1 MSTSCIE
8 PSPQQGA
15 LERVKRSLKRRR
27 LDAILVTQPENRR
40 YLSGYTAR
48 DHGINESAG
57 VLLIPCEGE
66 PYLLTDSR
74 FHLQAQEEALDF
86 RIKLYPR
93 GLFPLLRLLLKKHRI
108 KRLAF
113 ESHYFLHSTSL
124 TLTRLTDALK
134 VELIP
139 LTGLVEELRLK
150 KDAEELARIERA
162 VLLNEAVFQEIY
174 RTLRPGQS
182 EKEVA
187 WAIENAMRLKG
198 AERPSFE
205 TIVAG
210 GPNAALPHAVPSD
223 RPLVEGETIVIDM
236 GLVLDGYCSDMTRTV
251 VLGSPDAK
259 TIALFRLVRKSQLA
273 GLNSLRAGISGL
285 AVDKI
290 ARGVIERAGL
300 GERFGHSLGH
310 GVGLNVHEGPAIS
323 YRNRKPLTTGMV
335 VTVEPGVYI
344 PGWGGIRLENMAV
357 IEKNGCRVLNQD
369 TTFLDL

>member
-1 MSTSCIE
+1 MAMLM
-8 PSPQQGA
+8 QGV
-15 LERVKRSLKRRR
+15 LDRIRRSLKRRQ

-48 DHGINESAG
+48 DHSINESAG

-74 FHLQAQEEALDF
+74 FHLQAEDEAAEF
-86 RIKLYPR
+86 RVKLYPR
-93 GLFPLLRLLLKKHRI
+93 GLFPLLRSLLRKRSI

-113 ESHYFLHSTSL
+113 ESHYFLHSTSQ
-124 TLTRLTDALK
+124 TLAKLAASLK
-134 VELIP
+134 VELEP
-139 LTGLVEELRLK
+139 LTGFIEEFRLQK
-150 KDAEELARIERA
+150 NNAELALIERA
-162 VLLNEAVFQEIY
+162 VLLNEEVFQEIY
-174 RTLRPGQS
+174 KTLRPGQT

-187 WAIENAMRLKG
+187 HALENAMRRKG

-223 RPLVEGETIVIDM
+223 RPLAAGETIVIDM

-251 VLGSPDAK
+251 VLGTPDAK
-259 TIALFRLVRKSQLA
+259 TIALFRLVRKAQLA
-273 GLNSLRAGISGL
+273 GLNSLREGISGM

-290 ARGVIERAGL
+290 ARNVIERAGL
-300 GERFGHSLGH
+300 GERFGHGLGH
-310 GVGLNVHEGPAIS
+310 GVGLNVHEGPS
-323 YRNRKPLTTGMV
+323 LNYRNRKPLAEGMV

-344 PGWGGIRLENMAV
+344 PNWGGIRLENMAV
-357 IEKNGCRVLNQD
+357 VEKDGCRVLNKD
-369 TTFLDL
+369 TTFLDI